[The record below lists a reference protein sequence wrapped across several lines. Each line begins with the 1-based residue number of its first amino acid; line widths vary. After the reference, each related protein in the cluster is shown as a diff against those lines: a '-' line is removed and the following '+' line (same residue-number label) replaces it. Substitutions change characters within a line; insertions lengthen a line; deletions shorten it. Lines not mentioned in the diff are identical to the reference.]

1 MSHAR
6 WKLARDRK
14 LAAGEESEEL
24 KARRAEIKAKFDL
37 GQAVY
42 DRRTELGL
50 SQAQLAERAGMTQP
64 QISNIEQ
71 AGGTPTLPLL
81 RRLAKA
87 LDAQLTI
94 DLDDDDSTFVF
105 TPRVEKTELA
115 ETRTAWEEALGSAR
129 RDLRE
134 HLDALAK
141 DVQKSFPKLPLPVAS
156 RDQLSLDRLELLLL
170 LSTAHE
176 VSESGGTPQDPRLA
190 QWFRMT
196 DRMVHA
202 RIRLNTRPATEPME
216 AHQLD

>member
-6 WKLARDRK
+6 WKLARDRR
-14 LAAGEESEEL
+14 LAGGDEPEEL

-50 SQAQLAERAGMTQP
+50 SQTQLAERAGMTQP

-94 DLDDDDSTFVF
+94 DLDDDDSAFVF
-105 TPRVEKTELA
+105 TPRVEQTELA
-115 ETRTAWEEALGSAR
+115 QAKSAWEEASGSAR
-129 RDLRE
+129 RDLRGR
-134 HLDALAK
+134 LDALAK
-141 DVQKSFPKLPLPVAS
+141 DVQKSYPRLRMPAHD
-156 RDQLSLDRLELLLL
+156 REQLSLDRVELLLL
-170 LSTAHE
+170 LSMAHE
-176 VSESGGTPQDPRLA
+176 VSESGGSLRDPRLV
-190 QWFRMT
+190 QWFRIT
-196 DRMVHA
+196 DRMVHSGIPLHTKHA
-202 RIRLNTRPATEPME
+202 DEPME
-216 AHQLD
+216 A